1 MALHISPSPVKGSSS
16 MSATSGAIP
25 GAWSTKGTTPLLQ
38 PRSSQS
44 QSWCPEDERLIDT
57 TPAIGISTAWGRE
70 DVLFITQEQRMMMSA
85 ALRSALSV
93 TDSLLDALWNARNSG
108 CQLSRSTHEHNGTH
122 QLLAALDAK
131 RELFEGT
138 DVFPESCERAQ
149 ELRRSVS
156 NFSLSLSLPPS
167 LHPSLPP
174 SLVKKS
180 VLVGRLLVS
189 VVTMLCRYTQQQ
201 LTQEQYQRDK
211 STLGAASSKESI
223 ASALVQSLSPRQKS
237 ARFQD
242 LWSAIDDLDMTYRSL
257 PSCPPST
264 LLFSP
269 SPCLSRSCTR
279 KFVRIPTHIRA
290 CALSLSHTYT
300 HRHAARLGAAQ
311 EMHDKISRKIRFSM
325 CLRL

>member
-1 MALHISPSPVKGSSS
+1 MHPSTHAYPRTIATGGSRELIESVDQDTKDDLNAPVTPCAYNTQALMALHISPSPVKGSSS

-156 NFSLSLSLPPS
+156 NFSLSLSPPVP
-167 LHPSLPP
+167 PSLPP
-174 SLVKKS
+174 SL
-180 VLVGRLLVS
+180 
-189 VVTMLCRYTQQQ
+189 
-201 LTQEQYQRDK
+201 
-211 STLGAASSKESI
+211 
-223 ASALVQSLSPRQKS
+223 PR
-237 ARFQD
+237 
-242 LWSAIDDLDMTYRSL
+242 
-257 PSCPPST
+257 
-264 LLFSP
+264 
-269 SPCLSRSCTR
+269 
-279 KFVRIPTHIRA
+279 
-290 CALSLSHTYT
+290 
-300 HRHAARLGAAQ
+300 
-311 EMHDKISRKIRFSM
+311 
-325 CLRL
+325 